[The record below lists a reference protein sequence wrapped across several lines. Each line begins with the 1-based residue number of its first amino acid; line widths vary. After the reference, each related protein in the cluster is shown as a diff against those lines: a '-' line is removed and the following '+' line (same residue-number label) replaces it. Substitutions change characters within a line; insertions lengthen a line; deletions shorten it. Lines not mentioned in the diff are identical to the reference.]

1 MAKKKKTKKPTGKS
15 HLQFEITSGMD
26 LPEVIDW
33 QEDEVMD
40 ALSSYFKQRIRDG
53 VRYVSMAEILKLFG
67 HDPEPKHHQ
76 QIFEI
81 ADIGE
86 RDDPNNDYESYYG
99 ITHNGTFYPMIS
111 DSVH

>member
-1 MAKKKKTKKPTGKS
+1 MAKKKKTKKPTSKS

-53 VRYVSMAEILKLFG
+53 VRYVSMAEILRLFG
-67 HDPEPKHHQ
+67 HDPEPKHHD

-81 ADIGE
+81 ADIS
-86 RDDPNNDYESYYG
+86 DDYERRLGMTYEGVY
-99 ITHNGTFYPMIS
+99 YPMATYAL
-111 DSVH
+111 H

>member
-67 HDPEPKHHQ
+67 HEPEPKHHQ

-81 ADIGE
+81 ADIT
-86 RDDPNNDYESYYG
+86 DDYERQLG
-99 ITHNGTFYPMIS
+99 MTHEGVYYPMATYAY
-111 DSVH
+111 H

>member
-67 HDPEPKHHQ
+67 HDPEPKHHE

-81 ADIGE
+81 ADIT
-86 RDDPNNDYESYYG
+86 DDYERQLG
-99 ITHNGTFYPMIS
+99 MTHEGVYYPMATYAY
-111 DSVH
+111 H